1 MVGGFDR
8 PAVNALALCLLPI
21 AAAALGAGVP
31 SAGGPTQEPPATH
44 QPRVTLTVAD
54 IPADKLPSELPRELP
69 RGLER
74 FAAAPWRSAEIE
86 ALGRKLFFDPILS
99 GDRSLACASC
109 HRPDHGFAE
118 PRAKS
123 IGIRGQDVGRNA
135 PSLLNHALSQRVLW
149 DGRAESL
156 EQQVLLVIEAEKEM
170 DLRLADAV
178 QRLTEQSEYAAR
190 FQSAFDGP
198 PTQERI
204 AEAIAAFV
212 RRLTMG
218 DSPVDRFRAGDVTA
232 LDSNEENGMWLFE
245 GRGRC
250 WKCHVGPSFADESF
264 HNTGIGA
271 ALTDGAEVA
280 TPEPGRAAITTDDA
294 DRGKF
299 RTPGLR
305 GVALTPPYMHDGSL
319 ATLEEVVEFYRKGA
333 RPNSHLSPHIG
344 PIEMS
349 DEEARNLVA
358 FLKALSR

>member
-1 MVGGFDR
+1 MTRRVDR
-8 PAVNALALCLLPI
+8 PALGALALCLLPI
-21 AAAALGAGVP
+21 AAAGAGRGVP
-31 SAGGPTQEPPATH
+31 WAPRPVQEL
-44 QPRVTLTVAD
+44 RVSPTVAD
-54 IPADKLPSELPRELP
+54 IPADTLPSELPRELP

-74 FAAAPWRSAEIE
+74 FAEAPSRSPEIE
-86 ALGRKLFFDPILS
+86 ALGRKLFFDPLLS
-99 GDRSLACASC
+99 GDRTLACASC

-135 PSLLNHALSQRVLW
+135 PSLLNQALSQHVLW
-149 DGRAESL
+149 DGRAKSL
-156 EQQVLLVIEAEKEM
+156 EEQVLIVIEAEKEM
-170 DLRLADAV
+170 DLRLAEAL
-178 QRLTEQSEYAAR
+178 QRLTTEGDYAAR
-190 FQSAFDGP
+190 FQAAFDGL
-198 PTQERI
+198 PTPERL

-232 LDSNEENGMWLFE
+232 LDSHEENGMWLFE

-250 WKCHVGPSFADESF
+250 WKCHVGPNFADESF
-264 HNTGIGA
+264 HNTGVA
-271 ALTDGAEVA
+271 ALVAEGAEVA
-280 TPEPGRAAITTDDA
+280 TPEPGRAAITGDDA

-333 RPNSHLSPHIG
+333 RPNSQLSPHIG

-349 DEEARNLVA
+349 DSEARNLVA